1 MSMVV
6 VPVSLAQRIIDLR
19 RGGEADPMPV
29 LLSEA
34 ADAQALSDELG
45 LLLDLPV
52 LRMQTLATWE
62 PQFGRLPFNECVRRR
77 CALLRDT
84 SEGSADHQLIV
95 TDPFDTDTL
104 AWARTR
110 KLDPG
115 HIETLR
121 VNSPL
126 GEILAAALSVR
137 LRSREIIKERVE
149 DTGRHVVH
157 RLERF
162 LNTLG
167 TIALI
172 SPLLGLLGTVFGL
185 IEMFFAVMVSG
196 VGDPLKMAGG
206 IGAVLGLAQQQLPF
220 APRQAAVL
228 EIGPRPLAAMVEET
242 DVVVLLLQRLD
253 FFRDEAVE
261 FVEIGDEIG
270 RQREIQGAL
279 LVKSWFGKTLSVIAR
294 SASDEAIQPAN
305 AAMQTGLLRL
315 AQNC

>member
-1 MSMVV
+1 MLEILIAGGWAMVPILLCSAVALAIILERFWSLRRKTV
-6 VPVSLAQRIIDLR
+6 VP
-19 RGGEADPMPV
+19 P
-29 LLSEA
+29 
-34 ADAQALSDELG
+34 ELG
-45 LLLDLPV
+45 EQV
-52 LRMQTLATWE
+52 
-62 PQFGRLPFNECVRRR
+62 
-77 CALLRDT
+77 
-84 SEGSADHQLIV
+84 
-95 TDPFDTDTL
+95 L

-121 VNSPL
+121 ANSPL

-137 LRSREIIKERVE
+137 NRSREIIKERVE

-206 IGAVLGLAQQQLPF
+206 IGQALVCTASGLCVAIPAYFFHRYFRGRVADYVVDMEEQTIQLIDELSAHAEPAVTAAPAAR
-220 APRQAAVL
+220 APRAAH
-228 EIGPRPLAAMVEET
+228 
-242 DVVVLLLQRLD
+242 
-253 FFRDEAVE
+253 
-261 FVEIGDEIG
+261 
-270 RQREIQGAL
+270 
-279 LVKSWFGKTLSVIAR
+279 
-294 SASDEAIQPAN
+294 
-305 AAMQTGLLRL
+305 
-315 AQNC
+315 

>member
-1 MSMVV
+1 VIGVLEILIAGGWPMVPILLCSAVALAIILERFWSLRRKSV
-6 VPVSLAQRIIDLR
+6 VPA
-19 RGGEADPMPV
+19 
-29 LLSEA
+29 
-34 ADAQALSDELG
+34 ELG
-45 LLLDLPV
+45 EQV
-52 LRMQTLATWE
+52 
-62 PQFGRLPFNECVRRR
+62 
-77 CALLRDT
+77 
-84 SEGSADHQLIV
+84 
-95 TDPFDTDTL
+95 L

-121 VNSPL
+121 ANSPL

-137 LRSREIIKERVE
+137 MRSREIIKERVE

-206 IGAVLGLAQQQLPF
+206 IGQALVCTAAGLCVAIPAYFFHRYFRGRVADYVVNMEEQTIRLIDELSAHAEPAA
-220 APRQAAVL
+220 APAAA
-228 EIGPRPLAAMVEET
+228 PARAA
-242 DVVVLLLQRLD
+242 
-253 FFRDEAVE
+253 AK
-261 FVEIGDEIG
+261 
-270 RQREIQGAL
+270 AH
-279 LVKSWFGKTLSVIAR
+279 
-294 SASDEAIQPAN
+294 
-305 AAMQTGLLRL
+305 
-315 AQNC
+315 

>member
-1 MSMVV
+1 MLEILIAGGWAMVPILLCSAVALAIILERFWSLRRRSV
-6 VPVSLAQRIIDLR
+6 VP
-19 RGGEADPMPV
+19 P
-29 LLSEA
+29 
-34 ADAQALSDELG
+34 ELG
-45 LLLDLPV
+45 EQV
-52 LRMQTLATWE
+52 
-62 PQFGRLPFNECVRRR
+62 
-77 CALLRDT
+77 
-84 SEGSADHQLIV
+84 
-95 TDPFDTDTL
+95 L

-137 LRSREIIKERVE
+137 MRSREIIKERVE

-206 IGAVLGLAQQQLPF
+206 IGQALVCTASGLCVAIPAYF
-220 APRQAAVL
+220 FHRYFRGRVADYVVD
-228 EIGPRPLAAMVEET
+228 MEEQT
-242 DVVVLLLQRLD
+242 IRLI
-253 FFRDEAVE
+253 DE
-261 FVEIGDEIG
+261 
-270 RQREIQGAL
+270 
-279 LVKSWFGKTLSVIAR
+279 LSAHAEPPTASAR
-294 SASDEAIQPAN
+294 TTRASH
-305 AAMQTGLLRL
+305 
-315 AQNC
+315 

>member
-1 MSMVV
+1 VLEILIAGGWPMVPILLCSAVALAIILERFWSLRRKSV
-6 VPVSLAQRIIDLR
+6 VP
-19 RGGEADPMPV
+19 P
-29 LLSEA
+29 
-34 ADAQALSDELG
+34 ELG
-45 LLLDLPV
+45 EQV
-52 LRMQTLATWE
+52 
-62 PQFGRLPFNECVRRR
+62 
-77 CALLRDT
+77 
-84 SEGSADHQLIV
+84 
-95 TDPFDTDTL
+95 L

-121 VNSPL
+121 ANSPL

-137 LRSREIIKERVE
+137 MRSREIIKERVE

-206 IGAVLGLAQQQLPF
+206 IG
-220 APRQAAVL
+220 QA
-228 EIGPRPLAAMVEET
+228 
-242 DVVVLLLQRLD
+242 
-253 FFRDEAVE
+253 
-261 FVEIGDEIG
+261 
-270 RQREIQGAL
+270 
-279 LVKSWFGKTLSVIAR
+279 LVCTA
-294 SASDEAIQPAN
+294 
-305 AAMQTGLLRL
+305 TGLCVAIPAYFFHRYFRGRVADYVVDMEEQTIRL
-315 AQNC
+315 IDELSAHAEPVAAPASTRAAAKAH